1 MQTLN
6 IRLQKSVSKV
16 TSPAFK
22 APNIQGVT
30 YSHGSLNKGT
40 FSYNGYT
47 CDEYVYGVHLEKHR
61 GKWETRTTYARNGK
75 ATEKKVWVSKHWVKT
90 VTRFPKS
97 ILEHLPKGSKFV
109 QHKHH
114 WELITAK

>member
-6 IRLQKSVSKV
+6 IRLQKHVSKV
-16 TSPAFK
+16 ISPAFK
-22 APNIQGVT
+22 APNIQGAM
-30 YSHGSLNKGT
+30 YSHGSLNAGT
-40 FSYNGYT
+40 FSYNGYA
-47 CDEYVYGVHLEKHR
+47 CDEHVYGVHLEKHR
-61 GKWETRTTYARNGK
+61 GKWETCTTYGRNGK
-75 ATEKKVWVSKHWVKT
+75 AVEKKVWVPKHWVKT

-97 ILEHLPKGSKFV
+97 ILMYLPKGSKFV